1 MKYALNG
8 ARQLARD
15 QRERGYHPM
24 HLHGFYFTVNARGD
38 AQADTVMQG
47 SRPLLVTEGMRGFSS
62 VRLLWTADR
71 FDLWDAARH

>member
-1 MKYALNG
+1 
-8 ARQLARD
+8 
-15 QRERGYHPM
+15 M